1 MKQFRIRMKNARL
14 AYALLV
20 PLLLV
25 VYVAGLF
32 VLPTAE
38 MRALIDKITG

>member
-1 MKQFRIRMKNARL
+1 MKQFRVKHARL

-32 VLPTAE
+32 VLPTSE